1 MCLAV
6 PGSVE
11 ALLDQDPMMRRARVR
26 FGALTRE
33 VSLAFVPE
41 AEVGDF
47 VVVHAGFAISRLDP
61 LEAARVFEALDALG
75 ALEEVQ
81 NPAEAEVC
89 PVSPD
94 KSASS
99 PSETLPPSPECGR

>member
-75 ALEEVQ
+75 ALEEVG
-81 NPAEAEVC
+81 NPVESELYPAM
-89 PVSPD
+89 PD
-94 KSASS
+94 KTATS
-99 PSETLPPSPECGR
+99 PSETLPHAPEEVR